1 MSPNTKRSA
10 LRPYTH
16 KQQKHTQQ
24 VIFVY
29 FYMLNVTII
38 IEEKSLLL
46 QVRKN
51 KRSWGKRLGR
61 GWGRK
66 VI

>member
-1 MSPNTKRSA
+1 
-10 LRPYTH
+10 
-16 KQQKHTQQ
+16 
-24 VIFVY
+24 
-29 FYMLNVTII
+29 MLNVTII